1 MIVDCNAFLG
11 NWAFRRLRHNDVSG
25 LLAMMDRFHIDRAC
39 VASADAVLYRD
50 AHAGNEK
57 LREETADFL
66 DRFWCYAT
74 LNPAYAGWERDL
86 AACVAWGFKALRL
99 CPCYHDYALDGP
111 EAARIIDAAAEAGL
125 PISLPVRI
133 EDIRQRHWMDVE
145 QNLQLEEVLKV
156 AEAHPRANFLITE
169 GVISAP
175 HGDDLWKRLRD
186 LPIYVEIS
194 RMTSVM
200 ENSIGAL
207 VSELGSGRVLFGTGF
222 PLKTPSP
229 AFLKMDLLDVDPTS
243 KQRIFSDNALYLFQA

>member
-1 MIVDCNAFLG
+1 MIIDCNAFLG
-11 NWAFRRLRHNDVSG
+11 NWAFRRLRHNDVPG
-25 LLAMMDRFHIDRAC
+25 LLAMMDHFHIGRAC

-57 LREETADFL
+57 LCEATCDYPG
-66 DRFWCYAT
+66 RFWCYAT

-86 AACVAWGFKALRL
+86 AACAAWGFKALRL
-99 CPCYHDYALDGP
+99 YPCYHEYALDGP
-111 EAARIIDAAAEAGL
+111 DAARIIDAAAEAGL

-133 EDIRQRHWMDVE
+133 EDLRQRHWMDVE
-145 QNLQLEEVLKV
+145 ANLELEIVLKV
-156 AEAHPRANFLITE
+156 AEAHSRAKFLITE

-175 HGDDLWKRLRD
+175 PGDDLWKRLRD

-222 PLKTPSP
+222 PYKTPSP
-229 AFLKMDLLDVDPTS
+229 AFLKMDLLDVNAAS
-243 KQRIFSDNALYLFQA
+243 KQCIFGDNALHLFQA